1 MESFFEP
8 VVEFTTKFSD
18 DLVDELQKR
27 DLEFYLYLIP
37 PALVPWLTS
46 QIITEPSFKSY
57 IDIVVISIYTT
68 VLFQSTA

>member
-1 MESFFEP
+1 MDDFFEP

-18 DLVDELQKR
+18 DLVDEISKR
-27 DLEFYLYLIP
+27 DINFYLYLIP
-37 PALVPWLTS
+37 PALVPWFTS
-46 QIITEPSFKSY
+46 QIINEPSLKSY